1 MFHFNERY
9 LSKGI
14 SMKVLSQREEHVML
28 AIWTL
33 KEEAY
38 LVAIKKYLA
47 DILGKNWT
55 LGAIHTP
62 LRHLEQLGYLES
74 YLGEATAV
82 RGRRAKRVYR
92 ITKSGFEVL
101 AEYRKITEAL
111 WGDFPGFNLT

>member
-1 MFHFNERY
+1 
-9 LSKGI
+9 
-14 SMKVLSQREEHVML
+14 MKILSQREEHVML
-28 AIWTL
+28 AIWAL
-33 KEEAY
+33 KDDAY

-82 RGRRAKRVYR
+82 RGGRAKRIYR
-92 ITKSGFEVL
+92 ITKSGLKILTE
-101 AEYRKITEAL
+101 AKKITESL
-111 WGDFPGFNLT
+111 WSEFPGFQLGE